1 VRADEAI
8 AAPLVPSHY
17 DVVPDTLFGG
27 LLLPPKP
34 IVGFAR
40 DVDWLASHMTMHP
53 NQRLMGISTQ
63 VATVRYHFHVKVT
76 LMM

>member
-1 VRADEAI
+1 VRDDGAI
-8 AAPLVPSHY
+8 AAPSIPPHY
-17 DVVPDTLFGG
+17 DVVADTFFGG

-63 VATVRYHFHVKVT
+63 VAAV
-76 LMM
+76 